1 MNIDIKQEKETVI
14 HTYLKRTKHGVRVDV
29 LVDPEVEEFFQHWGT
44 GKQANVTLNGRSWKP
59 YPLPKEGQTGTEL
72 LAWQINGLRDDVSG
86 AYDIYS
92 TGRSLTTPTERGQN
106 ISFIRLVGAS
116 KGVSFLYEDVV
127 GWDGMLAMAERIRN
141 ASGRFYDQFIR
152 PAHLH
157 ITVNTDI
164 ERLE

>member
-1 MNIDIKQEKETVI
+1 
-14 HTYLKRTKHGVRVDV
+14 
-29 LVDPEVEEFFQHWGT
+29 
-44 GKQANVTLNGRSWKP
+44 
-59 YPLPKEGQTGTEL
+59 
-72 LAWQINGLRDDVSG
+72 
-86 AYDIYS
+86 
-92 TGRSLTTPTERGQN
+92 LTTPTERGQN